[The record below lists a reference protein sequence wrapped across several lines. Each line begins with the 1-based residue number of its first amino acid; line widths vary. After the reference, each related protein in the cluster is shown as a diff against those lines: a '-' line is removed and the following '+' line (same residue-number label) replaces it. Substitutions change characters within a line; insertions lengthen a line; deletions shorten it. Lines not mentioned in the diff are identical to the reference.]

1 VSGVGTLPP
10 VVSVIGLKDS
20 GKTSVAVEL
29 VKELGHRGRSVM
41 VVKHG
46 HHFRLDTEG
55 TDSWKL
61 RHEGGA
67 RRIVLAGPDEM
78 AVMGDWPGDVEPD
91 LHEIVARH
99 LSDAE
104 IVVAE
109 GFKAARVPKIEVYRT
124 EAHPL
129 PLYGSG
135 RVEDEDYL
143 AICTD
148 APGISANVPIVELSA
163 PNRAS
168 QLAEIIEAALLD

>member
-1 VSGVGTLPP
+1 MSGVGILPP
-10 VVSVIGLKDS
+10 VVAVIGLKDS

-29 VKELGHRGRSVM
+29 VKELGHRGRLVM

-46 HHFRLDTEG
+46 HNFQLDTQG

-67 RRIVLAGPDEM
+67 RRVVLAGPDGM
-78 AVMGDWPGDVEPD
+78 AVMGDWPNDVEPD
-91 LHEIVARH
+91 LQEIVARH
-99 LSDAE
+99 VSDAE

-109 GFKAARVPKIEVYRT
+109 GFKSARVPKIEVYRT
-124 EAHPL
+124 AAHPS

-135 RVEDEDYL
+135 RVDDEDYL

-148 APGISANVPIVELSA
+148 AQGFSADVPIVGLSA

-168 QLAEIIEAALLD
+168 QLADLIEAALLD